1 MNILFLCVGNSAR
14 SQMAEGLAK
23 EMLGS
28 KYTIKSAGSM
38 PSGSVHPNAVLAMSE
53 IGIDISDQHSK
64 SIKELDDDFINNL
77 DFVITL
83 CAEEIC
89 PILNND
95 AKKIHWMNEDP
106 DNDNFSEVQLKIAFT
121 KVRDNLYNL
130 IKKFFI
136 INI

>member
-1 MNILFLCVGNSAR
+1 
-14 SQMAEGLAK
+14 MAEGLAK

-53 IGIDISDQHSK
+53 IGIDITDQHSK
-64 SIKELDDDFINNL
+64 SIKELDDDFMNNL

-95 AKKIHWMNEDP
+95 AKIIHWMNEDP

>member
-38 PSGSVHPNAVLAMSE
+38 PSGSVHPNAVLAMNE
-53 IGIDISDQHSK
+53 IGIDISDQYSK
-64 SIKELDDDFINNL
+64 SIKDLDDDFMNNL

>member
-1 MNILFLCVGNSAR
+1 
-14 SQMAEGLAK
+14 MAEGLAK

>member
-89 PILNND
+89 PTLNND